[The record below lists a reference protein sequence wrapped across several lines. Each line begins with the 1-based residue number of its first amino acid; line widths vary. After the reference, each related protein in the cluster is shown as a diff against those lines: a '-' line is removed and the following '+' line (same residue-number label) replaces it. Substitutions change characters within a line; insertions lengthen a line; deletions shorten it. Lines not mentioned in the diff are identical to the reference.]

1 LIQTIYSLN
10 VSNEFSRL
18 ILEYMMSDA
27 IRQPISVSA
36 LASAL
41 LSGTL
46 LVILSTQAVAGDV
59 IRQSLAAPAD
69 AIISIN
75 NIRGD
80 VTLKGW
86 EQADVEITGELDDL
100 AEKLVFKVK
109 GNHVIIEVQMPSRD
123 VNWGDGSDLTIHVPV
138 LSRVKFVGVSS
149 DVSAKDIQGGLQL
162 QTVSG
167 DIFAHE
173 IGSQLMVSTVS
184 GEIEVDGSTGRLRAS
199 AISGDLHIE
208 SAATDATFETV
219 SGHQRLMLQ
228 HFDQASVRSV
238 SGDVMLSGHLS
249 DGGVLDITSVSGDID
264 VGLQS
269 LLNATV
275 KAVAG
280 FGGAIDNGW
289 NDGEVDDSGPMGE
302 RLKTVVG
309 DGSAEVSLRGVSAD
323 ITLTQDD

>member
-1 LIQTIYSLN
+1 
-10 VSNEFSRL
+10 
-18 ILEYMMSDA
+18 MSDA
-27 IRQPISVSA
+27 IRQPISVFA
-36 LASAL
+36 RASTIVSVL
-41 LSGTL
+41 VSGTL
-46 LVILSTQAVAGDV
+46 LGILSTQAIAGDA
-59 IRQSLAAPAD
+59 ISQSLAAPAD

-80 VTLKGW
+80 VMLKGW
-86 EQADVEITGELDDL
+86 EQAEVEITGELDDL
-100 AEKLVFKVK
+100 AEKLVFNVK

-149 DVSAKDIQGGLQL
+149 DVSAKDIQGGMQL

-184 GEIEVDGSTGRLRAS
+184 GHIEVDGSTGRLRAS

-219 SGHQRLMLQ
+219 SGDQRLMLQ

-238 SGDVMLSGHLS
+238 SGDVVLSGHLN
-249 DGGVLDITSVSGDID
+249 DGGGLGITSVSGEIE
-264 VGLQS
+264 VGLQT

-280 FGGAIDNGW
+280 FGGSIDDGW

-309 DGSAEVSLRGVSAD
+309 PGSAEVSLRGVSAD

>member
-1 LIQTIYSLN
+1 
-10 VSNEFSRL
+10 
-18 ILEYMMSDA
+18 MSDS

-36 LASAL
+36 RVSARVSAIVSAL
-41 LSGTL
+41 VSGTL
-46 LVILSTQAVAGDV
+46 LGVLSTQAVAGDA
-59 IRQSLAAPAD
+59 ISQSLAAPAD

-80 VTLKGW
+80 VMLQGW
-86 EQADVEITGELDDL
+86 EQAEVEITGELDDL

-123 VNWGDGSDLTIHVPV
+123 VNWGDGSDLTINVPI

-149 DVSAKDIQGGLQL
+149 DVSAKNIQGGMQL

-184 GEIEVDGSTGRLRAS
+184 GDIEVEGSTGRLRAS

-208 SAATDATFETV
+208 SAATDANFETV
-219 SGHQRLMLQ
+219 SGDQRLMLQ
-228 HFDQASVRSV
+228 HFDQVSVRSV
-238 SGDVMLSGHLS
+238 SGDVGLSGHLN
-249 DGGVLDITSVSGDID
+249 DGGGLSITSVSGDIE

-280 FGGAIDNGW
+280 FGGSIDNGW

-309 DGSAEVSLRGVSAD
+309 DGSAEISLRGVSAD